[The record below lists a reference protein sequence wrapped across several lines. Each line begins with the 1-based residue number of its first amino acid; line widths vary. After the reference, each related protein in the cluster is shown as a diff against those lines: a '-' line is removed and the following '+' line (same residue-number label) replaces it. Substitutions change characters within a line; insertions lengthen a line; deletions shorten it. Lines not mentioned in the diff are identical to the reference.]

1 MPRRTVLFRASRNLF
16 SESVFVRRVL
26 PVRFG
31 RACACVSA
39 VCPVLS
45 CGIRPAVG
53 KRFAGKTVRR
63 NCPAGRQ
70 SARFRLFVCL
80 KPANRAKYE
89 RHFAAK
95 QKTLC
100 ENSLRKLS
108 AKILCA
114 AAYVSALLRGEFS
127 YCHKTE
133 RDTPKLSFFAFVFK
147 GFRHT
152 VCFFFFYFA
161 PLFCFLCQ
169 VYCSLGKYRR
179 SQCRQNRIKQSASK
193 HDICLR
199 I

>member
-1 MPRRTVLFRASRNLF
+1 MPRRTVLFRESRNLF

-70 SARFRLFVCL
+70 FARFRLFVCL

-89 RHFAAK
+89 RHFAANR
-95 QKTLC
+95 KTLC
-100 ENSLRKLS
+100 ENSPRKFSARQLMFPRCFAEGFLIVIKRSATRREKSLFSMFFFFFFTLRRCFVSGILLS
-108 AKILCA
+108 WKI
-114 AAYVSALLRGEFS
+114 SSQSMQTES
-127 YCHKTE
+127 HK
-133 RDTPKLSFFAFVFK
+133 
-147 GFRHT
+147 T
-152 VCFFFFYFA
+152 VCFKA
-161 PLFCFLCQ
+161 
-169 VYCSLGKYRR
+169 
-179 SQCRQNRIKQSASK
+179 
-193 HDICLR
+193 
-199 I
+199 

>member
-1 MPRRTVLFRASRNLF
+1 MFRRRTVLFRASRNLF

-70 SARFRLFVCL
+70 FARFRLFVCL

-89 RHFAAK
+89 RHFAANR
-95 QKTLC
+95 KTLC
-100 ENSLRKLS
+100 ENSPRKFS
-108 AKILCA
+108 ARQLMFPRCFAEGFLIVIKRSATRRNSPFLPLFSRGFAIL
-114 AAYVSALLRGEFS
+114 
-127 YCHKTE
+127 
-133 RDTPKLSFFAFVFK
+133 FA
-147 GFRHT
+147 
-152 VCFFFFYFA
+152 FFFFYFA